1 MAWKRHLNVSSQK
14 GSDDG
19 SLENIQSPTATAL
32 DSLIPAGRSSLK
44 PETRHPET
52 EVLKHVPPIIHVVDD
67 DPSFRTAVT
76 RLLRAAKY
84 EVRGYASAS
93 EFLDFDPYAN
103 PGCILL
109 DLRMPGASGLDLQ
122 QSLAQMEERL
132 PIIFL
137 TGHGDIPASV
147 RAMKAG
153 AVDFLTKPV
162 RREAL
167 LRAVQNAL
175 GVDAKGRAARAV
187 LRELHDRYENLTPR
201 EREVLAHVVSGKL
214 NKQIAFDLGAAE
226 RTIKAHRASI
236 MDKLGVQS
244 VAELA
249 RLAQELGI
257 QPIR

>member
-1 MAWKRHLNVSSQK
+1 MNRTSPRPSTPDTRHSCV
-14 GSDDG
+14 
-19 SLENIQSPTATAL
+19 SPT
-32 DSLIPAGRSSLK
+32 
-44 PETRHPET
+44 
-52 EVLKHVPPIIHVVDD
+52 PIIHVVDD
-67 DPSFRTAVT
+67 DPSFRAAVT

-93 EFLDFDPYAN
+93 EFLDSDPCAV

-109 DLRMPGASGLDLQ
+109 DLQMPGSSGLDLQ
-122 QSLAQMEERL
+122 QTLARMEERL

-137 TGHGDIPASV
+137 TGYGDIPASV

-167 LRAVQNAL
+167 LSAVKNAL
-175 GVDAKGRAARAV
+175 DVDAKGRATRAV
-187 LRELHDRYENLTPR
+187 LRELRDRYESLTPR
-201 EREVLAHVVSGKL
+201 EREVLVHVVSGRL

-236 MDKLGVQS
+236 MEKLAVQS
-244 VAELA
+244 VAELV

-257 QPIR
+257 EPVR

>member
-1 MAWKRHLNVSSQK
+1 MDKTSPRPSTLDTRPPTPDTRHSSA
-14 GSDDG
+14 
-19 SLENIQSPTATAL
+19 SPT
-32 DSLIPAGRSSLK
+32 
-44 PETRHPET
+44 
-52 EVLKHVPPIIHVVDD
+52 PIIHVVDD
-67 DPSFRTAVT
+67 DPSFRAAVI

-93 EFLDFDPYAN
+93 EFLDSDSSAG

-109 DLRMPGASGLDLQ
+109 DLRMPGASGFDLQ
-122 QSLAQMEERL
+122 QSLARMEERL

-147 RAMKAG
+147 HAIKAG

-175 GVDAKGRAARAV
+175 GVDAQGRAARAV
-187 LRELHDRYENLTPR
+187 LRALQDRYENLSPR

-226 RTIKAHRASI
+226 RTVKAHRASI
-236 MDKLGVQS
+236 MAKLGVQS
-244 VAELA
+244 VAELV

-257 QPIR
+257 EPIR

>member
-1 MAWKRHLNVSSQK
+1 M
-14 GSDDG
+14 
-19 SLENIQSPTATAL
+19 PT
-32 DSLIPAGRSSLK
+32 
-44 PETRHPET
+44 
-52 EVLKHVPPIIHVVDD
+52 PIIHVVDD

-84 EVRGYASAS
+84 DVRGYASAS
-93 EFLDFDPYAN
+93 EFLASDPYAE

-109 DLRMPGASGLDLQ
+109 DLRMPGASGFDLQ
-122 QSLAQMEERL
+122 QSLAAMEERL

-167 LRAVQNAL
+167 LHAVQNAL
-175 GVDAKGRAARAV
+175 GVDAKGRATRAA

-201 EREVLAHVVSGKL
+201 EREVLAHVVGGKL
-214 NKQIAFDLGAAE
+214 NKQIAFDLGTAE

-236 MDKLGVQS
+236 MDKLRVQS
-244 VAELA
+244 VAELV

-257 QPIR
+257 QPMR

>member
-1 MAWKRHLNVSSQK
+1 MSF
-14 GSDDG
+14 
-19 SLENIQSPTATAL
+19 
-32 DSLIPAGRSSLK
+32 
-44 PETRHPET
+44 
-52 EVLKHVPPIIHVVDD
+52 PIIHIVDD
-67 DPSFRTAVT
+67 DASFRTAVT

-93 EFLDFDPYAN
+93 AFLESYPCAA

-109 DLRMPGASGLDLQ
+109 DLRMPGASGFDLQ
-122 QSLAQMEERL
+122 QSSANMDEPL
-132 PIIFL
+132 PIVFL

-162 RREAL
+162 QRETL
-167 LRAVQNAL
+167 LLAVQNAL
-175 GVDAKGRAARAV
+175 ERDATERKSRAI
-187 LRELHDRYENLTPR
+187 LRELRRRYETLTAR

-214 NKQIAFDLGAAE
+214 NKQIAFALGPSE

-249 RLAQELGI
+249 RIAQDLGI
-257 QPIR
+257 

>member
-1 MAWKRHLNVSSQK
+1 
-14 GSDDG
+14 
-19 SLENIQSPTATAL
+19 
-32 DSLIPAGRSSLK
+32 
-44 PETRHPET
+44 
-52 EVLKHVPPIIHVVDD
+52 
-67 DPSFRTAVT
+67 
-76 RLLRAAKY
+76 
-84 EVRGYASAS
+84 
-93 EFLDFDPYAN
+93 
-103 PGCILL
+103 
-109 DLRMPGASGLDLQ
+109 MPGASGLDLQ
-122 QSLAQMEERL
+122 QSLARMEERL

-167 LRAVQNAL
+167 LSAIQNAL

-187 LRELHDRYENLTPR
+187 LRELQNRYENLTPR
-201 EREVLAHVVSGKL
+201 EREVLVHVVSGKL

-236 MDKLGVQS
+236 MEKLQVQS
-244 VAELA
+244 VAELV

-257 QPIR
+257 EPIR

>member
-1 MAWKRHLNVSSQK
+1 MSARQPV
-14 GSDDG
+14 
-19 SLENIQSPTATAL
+19 
-32 DSLIPAGRSSLK
+32 
-44 PETRHPET
+44 
-52 EVLKHVPPIIHVVDD
+52 IHVVDD
-67 DPSFRTAVT
+67 DSSFRAAVT

-84 EVRGYASAS
+84 EVRGYRSSS
-93 EFLDFDPYAN
+93 EFLDSDPCAD

-109 DLRMPGASGLDLQ
+109 DLQMPGVNGLDLQ

-137 TGHGDIPASV
+137 TGHGDVPASV

-162 RREAL
+162 TRETL
-167 LRAVQNAL
+167 LGAVKNAL
-175 GVDAKGRAARAV
+175 DVDAEGRAARAV
-187 LRELHDRYENLTPR
+187 LRDLRNRYENLTPR

-214 NKQIAFDLGAAE
+214 NKQIAFDLGTSE
-226 RTIKAHRASI
+226 RTIKAHRARI
-236 MDKLGVQS
+236 MDKLAVRS

-249 RLAQELGI
+249 RIAQALGI

>member
-1 MAWKRHLNVSSQK
+1 MFPPRHPTPGTRQSSA
-14 GSDDG
+14 
-19 SLENIQSPTATAL
+19 SPT
-32 DSLIPAGRSSLK
+32 
-44 PETRHPET
+44 
-52 EVLKHVPPIIHVVDD
+52 PIIHVVDD

-84 EVRGYASAS
+84 EVRGYPSAS
-93 EFLDFDPYAN
+93 EFLDSEPGAE

-122 QSLAQMEERL
+122 QSLARMEERL

-137 TGHGDIPASV
+137 TGHGDIPTSV
-147 RAMKAG
+147 HAMKAG

-162 RREAL
+162 GRDAL
-167 LRAVQNAL
+167 LSAVKNAL
-175 GVDAKGRAARAV
+175 DVDAKGRAARAA
-187 LRELHDRYENLTPR
+187 LRALQDRYENLTSR

-226 RTIKAHRASI
+226 RTIKAHRACI
-236 MDKLGVQS
+236 MDKLQVQS
-244 VAELA
+244 VAELV

-257 QPIR
+257 QSMR

>member
-1 MAWKRHLNVSSQK
+1 M
-14 GSDDG
+14 
-19 SLENIQSPTATAL
+19 SLS
-32 DSLIPAGRSSLK
+32 
-44 PETRHPET
+44 
-52 EVLKHVPPIIHVVDD
+52 PPIIHVVDD

-76 RLLRAAKY
+76 RLLHAAKY

-93 EFLDFDPYAN
+93 EFLNSNPCAE

-109 DLRMPGASGLDLQ
+109 DLQMPGVDGLDLQ
-122 QSLAQMEERL
+122 QSLERMEKHL

-162 RREAL
+162 RRDAL
-167 LRAVQNAL
+167 LSAIQNAL
-175 GVDAKGRAARAV
+175 DVDAKGRAARAA
-187 LRELHDRYENLTPR
+187 LRELRDRYENLTPR
-201 EREVLAHVVSGKL
+201 EREVLAHVVGGKL

-226 RTIKAHRASI
+226 RTIKAHRAAI
-236 MDKLGVQS
+236 MEKLAVQS

-257 QPIR
+257 QPLK

>member
-1 MAWKRHLNVSSQK
+1 MISTRDTRHSSA
-14 GSDDG
+14 
-19 SLENIQSPTATAL
+19 SPT
-32 DSLIPAGRSSLK
+32 
-44 PETRHPET
+44 
-52 EVLKHVPPIIHVVDD
+52 PIIHVVDD

-76 RLLRAAKY
+76 RLLRAANY
-84 EVRGYASAS
+84 QVRGYASAS
-93 EFLDFDPYAN
+93 EFLNSDPCAE

-122 QSLAQMEERL
+122 QSLARMEERL

-153 AVDFLTKPV
+153 AVDFLTKPI

-167 LRAVQNAL
+167 LHAVENAL

-187 LRELHDRYENLTPR
+187 LRELQDRYENLTPR

-244 VAELA
+244 VAELV

-257 QPIR
+257 QPMR

>member
-1 MAWKRHLNVSSQK
+1 M
-14 GSDDG
+14 
-19 SLENIQSPTATAL
+19 PT
-32 DSLIPAGRSSLK
+32 
-44 PETRHPET
+44 
-52 EVLKHVPPIIHVVDD
+52 PIIHVVDD

-93 EFLDFDPYAN
+93 EFLDSDPCAV

-109 DLRMPGASGLDLQ
+109 DLRMPGLSGLDLQ
-122 QSLAQMEERL
+122 QSLARLENRL

-153 AVDFLTKPV
+153 AVDFLIKPV

-167 LRAVQNAL
+167 LRAVENAL

-187 LRELHDRYENLTPR
+187 LREIHDRYENLTPR
-201 EREVLAHVVSGKL
+201 EREVLAHVVGGKL
-214 NKQIAFDLGAAE
+214 NKQIASDLGTAE

-236 MDKLGVQS
+236 MDKLGAQS
-244 VAELA
+244 VAELV

-257 QPIR
+257 EPLR

>member
-1 MAWKRHLNVSSQK
+1 M
-14 GSDDG
+14 
-19 SLENIQSPTATAL
+19 SP
-32 DSLIPAGRSSLK
+32 S
-44 PETRHPET
+44 
-52 EVLKHVPPIIHVVDD
+52 PPIIHIVDD
-67 DPSFRTAVT
+67 DLSFRTAVT

-84 EVRGYASAS
+84 EVRGYASAA
-93 EFLDFDPYAN
+93 EFLESAPSAE

-109 DLRMPGASGLDLQ
+109 DLRMPGASGLELQ
-122 QSLAQMEERL
+122 QSLSRMEGRL

-167 LRAVQNAL
+167 LTAVQDAL
-175 GVDAKGRAARAV
+175 GLDAKSRSARAAS
-187 LRELHDRYENLTPR
+187 RELHARYEKLTPR

-236 MDKLGVQS
+236 MEKLGAQS
-244 VAELA
+244 VAELV

-257 QPIR
+257 EPLK

>member
-1 MAWKRHLNVSSQK
+1 M
-14 GSDDG
+14 
-19 SLENIQSPTATAL
+19 TT
-32 DSLIPAGRSSLK
+32 
-44 PETRHPET
+44 
-52 EVLKHVPPIIHVVDD
+52 PIIHVVDD

-93 EFLDFDPYAN
+93 EFLDSDPCAD

-109 DLRMPGASGLDLQ
+109 DLRMPGVGGFDLQ
-122 QSLAQMEERL
+122 QSLTRLEERL

-162 RREAL
+162 RRETL
-167 LRAVQNAL
+167 LRAVENAL
-175 GVDAKGRAARAV
+175 GVDAKGRAAREA
-187 LRELHDRYENLTPR
+187 LRELQDRYENLTPR
-201 EREVLAHVVSGKL
+201 EREVLAHVVGGKL
-214 NKQIAFDLGAAE
+214 NKQIAFDLGTAE
-226 RTIKAHRASI
+226 RTVKAHRASI
-236 MDKLGVQS
+236 MEKLHVQS

-257 QPIR
+257 EPIR

>member
-1 MAWKRHLNVSSQK
+1 M
-14 GSDDG
+14 
-19 SLENIQSPTATAL
+19 PT
-32 DSLIPAGRSSLK
+32 
-44 PETRHPET
+44 
-52 EVLKHVPPIIHVVDD
+52 PIIHVVDD

-84 EVRGYASAS
+84 EVRCYASAS
-93 EFLDFDPYAN
+93 EFLDSDPCVE

-109 DLRMPGASGLDLQ
+109 DLQMPGMGGLDLQ

-167 LRAVQNAL
+167 LHAVQNAL
-175 GVDAKGRAARAV
+175 GVDAKGRATRAA

-214 NKQIAFDLGAAE
+214 NKQIAFDLGTAE

-236 MDKLGVQS
+236 MDKLRVQS
-244 VAELA
+244 VAELV

-257 QPIR
+257 EPMR

>member
-1 MAWKRHLNVSSQK
+1 M
-14 GSDDG
+14 
-19 SLENIQSPTATAL
+19 PTPT
-32 DSLIPAGRSSLK
+32 
-44 PETRHPET
+44 
-52 EVLKHVPPIIHVVDD
+52 IHVVDD

-76 RLLRAAKY
+76 RLLRAAKF
-84 EVRGYASAS
+84 EVRGYGSAA
-93 EFLDFDPYAN
+93 EFLDSDSCAE

-109 DLRMPGASGLDLQ
+109 DLQMPGASGFDLQ
-122 QSLAQMEERL
+122 QSLARMEERL

-201 EREVLAHVVSGKL
+201 EREVLIHVVSGKL
-214 NKQIAFDLGAAE
+214 NKQIAYNLGTAE

-257 QPIR
+257 QPLK

>member
-1 MAWKRHLNVSSQK
+1 MISTPDTRHSCP
-14 GSDDG
+14 
-19 SLENIQSPTATAL
+19 SPT
-32 DSLIPAGRSSLK
+32 
-44 PETRHPET
+44 
-52 EVLKHVPPIIHVVDD
+52 PIIHVVDD

-76 RLLRAAKY
+76 RLLHAAKY

-93 EFLDFDPYAN
+93 EFLNSNPCAE

-109 DLRMPGASGLDLQ
+109 DLQMPGVDGLDLQ
-122 QSLAQMEERL
+122 QSLERMEKHL

-162 RREAL
+162 RRDAL
-167 LRAVQNAL
+167 LSAIQNAL
-175 GVDAKGRAARAV
+175 DVDAKGRAARAA
-187 LRELHDRYENLTPR
+187 LRELRDRYENLTPR
-201 EREVLAHVVSGKL
+201 EREVLAHVVGGKL

-226 RTIKAHRASI
+226 RTIKAHRAAI
-236 MDKLGVQS
+236 MEKLAVQS

-257 QPIR
+257 QPLK

>member
-1 MAWKRHLNVSSQK
+1 MS
-14 GSDDG
+14 
-19 SLENIQSPTATAL
+19 T
-32 DSLIPAGRSSLK
+32 
-44 PETRHPET
+44 
-52 EVLKHVPPIIHVVDD
+52 PIIHIIDD
-67 DPSFRTAVT
+67 DASFRTAVT

-93 EFLDFDPYAN
+93 EFLDTDSSAAS
-103 PGCILL
+103 GCILL
-109 DLRMPGASGLDLQ
+109 DLRMPGASGFDLQ

-162 RREAL
+162 RRETL
-167 LRAVQNAL
+167 VRAVQNAL
-175 GVDAKGRAARAV
+175 ERDATERKSRAIV
-187 LRELHDRYENLTPR
+187 RELRSRYETLTTR
-201 EREVLAHVVSGKL
+201 EREVLAHVLSGKL
-214 NKQIAFDLGAAE
+214 NKQTAFDLGTSE

-236 MDKLGVQS
+236 MDKLGVAS

-249 RLAQELGI
+249 RMAQDLGI
-257 QPIR
+257 EPAR

>member
-1 MAWKRHLNVSSQK
+1 MSAPV
-14 GSDDG
+14 
-19 SLENIQSPTATAL
+19 
-32 DSLIPAGRSSLK
+32 
-44 PETRHPET
+44 
-52 EVLKHVPPIIHVVDD
+52 IHVVDD

-84 EVRGYASAS
+84 EVRGYASAA
-93 EFLDFDPYAN
+93 EFLDSNPSAG
-103 PGCILL
+103 PGCLLL

-122 QSLAQMEERL
+122 ESVARMEERL

-162 RREAL
+162 RRETL

-175 GVDAKGRAARAV
+175 GVDAKGREARGV
-187 LRELHDRYENLTPR
+187 LRELHNRYENLTPR
-201 EREVLAHVVSGKL
+201 EREVLVHVVSGKL
-214 NKQIAFDLGAAE
+214 NKQIAFDLGTAE

-236 MDKLGVQS
+236 MEKLQVQS

-249 RLAQELGI
+249 RVAQELGI
-257 QPIR
+257 EPIR